1 VSALD
6 VLLAGVPAEL
16 RGRAAGEVL
25 DVLERGYGASGAA
38 TPAWLQAL
46 RARET
51 EDRGG

>member
-1 VSALD
+1 
-6 VLLAGVPAEL
+6 
-16 RGRAAGEVL
+16 VL

-46 RARET
+46 RAREM